1 MEFQEKAY
9 EALVSAVF
17 QRFPSV
23 QKAGFDGASY
33 KPGLSHM
40 EAFDAALG
48 YPSRA
53 FRSVHVAGTNGK
65 GSVCHMLAGIFAA
78 AGLRT
83 GLYTSPHISDFRERI
98 RVFGAARAAS
108 GFQEGVVVSGGL
120 RSQSSLRPLPQST
133 SSSLCDNSYLAGPS
147 RRVEITGPPEISDLW
162 GVFTGVDT
170 PPETTA
176 PSFPAS
182 GLLPTSDAL
191 VPREYAFEFLSRWQ
205 AYFEE
210 HDLSFFEI
218 TTGMAFRYFA
228 DCGVD
233 VAVIETG
240 LGGLL
245 DSTNIITPVLSIVT
259 NIGLDHMAYLGDT
272 LPEIA
277 AQKAGIFKPGV
288 PALVGESNPGTDP
301 VFAEAAWM
309 RCPLTFADQVKPSLW
324 HRSRQLLAEMD
335 LQASVQQ
342 KNLRTV
348 LAALDILRD
357 CAAFRPDEETVAD
370 AIIHTA
376 RRTGF
381 HGRWEKLSDVPYILC
396 DIGHNAHAL
405 TNNFA
410 QLRRELSSG
419 RFQGLIIVYGIMAD
433 KDFDAILPLMPPDAT
448 YFFAAPDTPRALPA
462 ADILRRYKA
471 WCEAEG
477 RSSVRAYEAPS
488 VREAVRMATTM
499 AQTLAPAR
507 PLIYIGGSTF
517 VVSEAVKL
525 FR

>member
-23 QKAGFDGASY
+23 QKAGFDGTSY

-98 RVFGAARAAS
+98 RVFGA
-108 GFQEGVVVSGGL
+108 QEAECTPEGKERVGGL
-120 RSQSSLRPLPQST
+120 
-133 SSSLCDNSYLAGPS
+133 
-147 RRVEITGPPEISDLW
+147 I
-162 GVFTGVDT
+162 
-170 PPETTA
+170 
-176 PSFPAS
+176 
-182 GLLPTSDAL
+182 
-191 VPREYAFEFLSRWQ
+191 PREYAFAFLTQWQ

-277 AQKAGIFKPGV
+277 AHKAGIFKPGV

-477 RSSVRAYEAPS
+477 RSSVLAYEAPS